1 MKRPISMLLVA
12 LLLACCTSVGAYAD
26 EETAGDITPFY
37 EYAKN
42 VTAILS
48 IDSSGNATC
57 QGRIIPKESSYSCS
71 ITVQLKRKSG
81 STWTTVAT
89 WSDSGKGLSGASAG
103 GTRSVSSGYSYK
115 VSVSATV
122 KNASGDVVENPS
134 KDSSV
139 KTY

>member
-42 VTAILS
+42 VTATLS

-81 STWTTVAT
+81 SKWTTVAT

-103 GTRSVSSGYSYK
+103 GTRSVSSGYS
-115 VSVSATV
+115 
-122 KNASGDVVENPS
+122 
-134 KDSSV
+134 
-139 KTY
+139 